1 MGGVF
6 APGTYSFVGD
16 EMISVAGGDFRWMG
30 VVALISHSLEV
41 SVNFKAKMNFKH
53 FNRFSW
59 GFRGHT
65 KDDFSSYK

>member
-41 SVNFKAKMNFKH
+41 SPGEILGNSKLFCS
-53 FNRFSW
+53 RCP
-59 GFRGHT
+59 RGPLT
-65 KDDFSSYK
+65 SKLR